1 MPNIEGNVSSANL
14 NGNISTSSNISGNIY
29 PRGEQGKSGTIQVGE
44 VKTVEYNQ
52 SAKVTNVGDKNNAI
66 FNFEIPRGRSSEV
79 DHIDWGKITGNIEK
93 QEDLKQMIDNN
104 LTPYVKKDENNA
116 VNLEGNINVISNV
129 TNPFPNNFDKSIV
142 FTDKATGNQVE
153 LLPLF
158 SEETYKNML
167 KIAFSDK
174 TQKRIARFSVNIYGD
189 VATSGAFITSNSSQN
204 GAVQIAHSVKN
215 RQAIISAKRGDTNT
229 QVVFGVDSDGI
240 KHGIYSAKLNKWIV
254 EANDEEANFNGNWS
268 GIKQNLETENK
279 TSTWVPVINNGVLE
293 HRVIS
298 SDLNNRGI
306 LKINDDSAHL
316 KYNNKNTRVDFITAE
331 NLAFWNGAYESTNE
345 SNLQYCRQG
354 LIQAK
359 PTILFDNSNG
369 IQNDITLN
377 EDINKYERII
387 IYFKDSEMHF
397 NNSIIVAKPFNK
409 DVILSTLT
417 PYEDGDIKI
426 KTAKYFLQ
434 NNLLK
439 FKYSKITNI
448 KSSGNVK
455 NNLNNIAVLRV
466 EGYK

>member
-52 SAKVTNVGDKNNAI
+52 GAKVTNVGDENNAI
-66 FNFEIPRGRSSEV
+66 FNFEIPKGKTSEV
-79 DHIDWGKITGNIEK
+79 ENIDWGKITGNIDN
-93 QEDLKQMIDNN
+93 QNDLKQMINN
-104 LTPYVKKDENNA
+104 KLTPYIKKDENNDI
-116 VNLEGNINVISNV
+116 NLEGNVNV
-129 TNPFPNNFDKSIV
+129 TSN
-142 FTDKATGNQVE
+142 
-153 LLPLF
+153 
-158 SEETYKNML
+158 KN
-167 KIAFSDK
+167 
-174 TQKRIARFSVNIYGD
+174 TQAIFSV
-189 VATSGAFITSNSSQN
+189 
-204 GAVQIAHSVKN
+204 
-215 RQAIISAKRGDTNT
+215 KRSDTNT
-229 QVVFGVDSDGI
+229 QILLGVDSDGI
-240 KHGIYSAKLNKWIV
+240 KHGIYSSKLNKWIV

-268 GIKQNLETENK
+268 GIKQSLETENK
-279 TSTWVPVINNGVLE
+279 TSTWVLVINNGVLE

-306 LKINDDSAHL
+306 LEINDDSAHL
-316 KYNNKNTRVDFITAE
+316 KYNNKDTRVNFITAE
-331 NLAFWNGAYESTNE
+331 NLAFWNGAYESNNE

-426 KTAKYFLQ
+426 KTARYYLQ

-439 FKYSKITNI
+439 FKYSRITNI

>member
-14 NGNISTSSNISGNIY
+14 NGNISTSSKISGNIY

-52 SAKVTNVGDKNNAI
+52 GAKVTNVGDENNAI
-66 FNFEIPRGRSSEV
+66 FNFEIPKGKTSEV
-79 DHIDWGKITGNIEK
+79 ENIDWGKITGNIDN
-93 QEDLKQMIDNN
+93 QNDLKQMINN
-104 LTPYVKKDENNA
+104 KLTPYIKKDENNDI
-116 VNLEGNINVISNV
+116 NLEGNVNV
-129 TNPFPNNFDKSIV
+129 TSN
-142 FTDKATGNQVE
+142 
-153 LLPLF
+153 
-158 SEETYKNML
+158 KN
-167 KIAFSDK
+167 
-174 TQKRIARFSVNIYGD
+174 TQAIFSV
-189 VATSGAFITSNSSQN
+189 
-204 GAVQIAHSVKN
+204 
-215 RQAIISAKRGDTNT
+215 KRSDTNT
-229 QVVFGVDSDGI
+229 QILLGVDSDGI
-240 KHGIYSAKLNKWIV
+240 KHGIYSSKLNKWIV
-254 EANDEEANFNGNWS
+254 EANNEEANFNGNWS
-268 GIKQNLETENK
+268 GIKQSLETENK
-279 TSTWVPVINNGVLE
+279 TSTWVLVINNGVLE

-306 LKINDDSAHL
+306 LEINDDSAHL

-331 NLAFWNGAYESTNE
+331 NLAFWNGAYESNNE

-426 KTAKYFLQ
+426 KTARYYLQ

-439 FKYSKITNI
+439 FKYSRITNI